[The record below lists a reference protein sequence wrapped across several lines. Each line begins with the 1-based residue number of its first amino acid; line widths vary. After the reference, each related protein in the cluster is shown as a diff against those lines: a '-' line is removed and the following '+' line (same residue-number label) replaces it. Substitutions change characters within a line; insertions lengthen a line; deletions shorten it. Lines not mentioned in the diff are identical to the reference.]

1 MKQGRE
7 FQFNGQRIE
16 FSPNDDNEY
25 SVSGESIKEQ
35 HSHEEL
41 AQFANNDPEKEHNSC
56 PQMQLKP
63 LHQVIIKPSLK
74 RVESA
79 GNIAE
84 EADEEVQAV
93 RGKHILGSGKN
104 LINQDYLTL

>member
-1 MKQGRE
+1 M
-7 FQFNGQRIE
+7 
-16 FSPNDDNEY
+16 
-25 SVSGESIKEQ
+25 SIQ
-35 HSHEEL
+35 
-41 AQFANNDPEKEHNSC
+41 
-56 PQMQLKP
+56 
-63 LHQVIIKPSLK
+63 PSLK

-104 LINQDYLTL
+104 IINQDYLPTQLQ